1 MLLGSRY
8 DEPVDCYGALI
19 LPRLARVVTDVRD
32 EDRVPDR
39 KALLQAAR
47 VWRLRFGPQVLSE
60 RAVLIHFL
68 CGSER
73 CVGATTAH
81 VIVTTDNTHSYL
93 HL

>member
-19 LPRLARVVTDVRD
+19 LPRLALVVTDVRD

-47 VWRLRFGPQVLSE
+47 ARVAI
-60 RAVLIHFL
+60 AVR
-68 CGSER
+68 SSS
-73 CVGATTAH
+73 AK
-81 VIVTTDNTHSYL
+81 
-93 HL
+93 